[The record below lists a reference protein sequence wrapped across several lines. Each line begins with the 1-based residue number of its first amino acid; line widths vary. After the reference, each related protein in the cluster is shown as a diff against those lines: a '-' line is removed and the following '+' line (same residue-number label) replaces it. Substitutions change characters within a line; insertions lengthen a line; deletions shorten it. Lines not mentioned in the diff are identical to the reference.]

1 MCASLSDLSG
11 HYSKTFTEQSYTKGG
26 VDEKV
31 DVLNIVNSEDL
42 AQKFTLVYLSGTLVL
57 SAK

>member
-1 MCASLSDLSG
+1 MSG

-26 VDEKV
+26 VDEKA

-42 AQKFTLVYLSGTLVL
+42 AQKFILVYLSGTLVL